1 MRCFW
6 NTPYCRGGWR
16 KVRVSR
22 FIEVPTTGSQS
33 VASKVLCL
41 LEDATHLAAHLVG
54 RVPTPPGRALSPN
67 GFKGSSPLPRAA
79 CGGQSSATPAT
90 IAMRKTA
97 LQSPYPSVPQS
108 ISPLECASSL
118 ARLTS
123 RVCHVAFHEANM
135 SCIQVMSKFCA
146 VLETEGKEVPL
157 PTWTDVDGHQPEV
170 TLA

>member
-1 MRCFW
+1 MYGMGDS
-6 NTPYCRGGWR
+6 PS
-16 KVRVSR
+16 VVSR

-33 VASKVLCL
+33 LASKVLCL
-41 LEDATHLAAHLVG
+41 LEGATHLVG
-54 RVPTPPGRALSPN
+54 RVPTPPGRAISPN

-79 CGGQSSATPAT
+79 CGGQSSATPET

-97 LQSPYPSVPQS
+97 LQSPYPSIPQS
-108 ISPLECASSL
+108 ISPLESASSS

-123 RVCHVAFHEANM
+123 RVCRVAFHEANM